1 MEIFR
6 AYDIRGEYG
15 KDIDDDKAYK
25 IARVLVKTFKA
36 KTMVI
41 GHDVSLNS
49 PKLHTALI
57 QGARDEGVNVT
68 NIGYAGTDVVYFCV
82 GHFGYDFGLEVTAS
96 HDAEHLSGI
105 KILGPGASPFGA
117 GFGMEELKRNFLNYK
132 HRPVARKIG
141 GLTQKNIWPDFI
153 ENALRFADVKK
164 IKPMKI
170 VVDASNS
177 VGAVEID
184 RLEKYLPQ
192 IKFIKLNWQLDGRFP
207 GHAPN
212 PFVEKNRDHLSAGVR
227 KNKADFGVIFD
238 GDADRVYFLDD
249 KGDYLFGVYINGLI
263 ARKMCLEH
271 PARAVIGDIRARRY
285 LKKKVKDAGGIFLL
299 ELVGHAFFKKRMKEE
314 NAVFGAESSGH
325 IYYNFGDYMI
335 ENSLIA
341 IVQIMQIISESGQ
354 KLSELMREP
363 RIKYPVSG
371 EWNFS
376 LPGFAN
382 TDDLTSEAFKTMHRV
397 LNQIRRKYV
406 DAKISD
412 FDTLTVQY
420 ADWNFNL
427 RPSANDPVLRFTAEA
442 NNVKLLL
449 AKQKEVIAFLKTVGC
464 QYINDSGV
472 KQLK

>member
-1 MEIFR
+1 M
-6 AYDIRGEYG
+6 
-15 KDIDDDKAYK
+15 K
-25 IARVLVKTFKA
+25 IA
-36 KTMVI
+36 
-41 GHDVSLNS
+41 
-49 PKLHTALI
+49 
-57 QGARDEGVNVT
+57 
-68 NIGYAGTDVVYFCV
+68 
-82 GHFGYDFGLEVTAS
+82 
-96 HDAEHLSGI
+96 
-105 KILGPGASPFGA
+105 
-117 GFGMEELKRNFLNYK
+117 
-132 HRPVARKIG
+132 
-141 GLTQKNIWPDFI
+141 
-153 ENALRFADVKK
+153 
-164 IKPMKI
+164 
-170 VVDASNS
+170 VDASNS
-177 VGAVEID
+177 VGAMEID

-212 PFVEKNRDHLSAGVR
+212 PFVEKNRGRLSAGVR

-271 PARAVIGDIRARRY
+271 PGRAVIGDIRARRY
-285 LKKKVKDAGGIFLL
+285 LEKKVKDAGGIFLL

-341 IVQIMQIISESGQ
+341 IIQIMQIISESGQ

-382 TDDLTSEAFKTMHRV
+382 IDDLTSEAFKTMHRV
-397 LNQIRRKYV
+397 LNQIRRKCA

-420 ADWNFNL
+420 PDWNFNL

-449 AKQKEVIAFLKTVGC
+449 TKQKEVIAFLKTVGC